1 MEPIT
6 HPTPVSSCPA
16 DQSAAV
22 PAPAAPL
29 KSACRQT
36 LYAFEPCSPDTW
48 ILVCGLLLE
57 RGYAG
62 DSAAYILPHAPGQ
75 EDDRAQFFLVL
86 SEYAHRDTCS
96 TLSPAAIL
104 DEYGTRIAASSMLL
118 CLTEHAVCLADHN
131 ALQRLAA
138 LKEPIY
144 TDEHS

>member
-1 MEPIT
+1 MEPTT
-6 HPTPVSSCPA
+6 HPTPIPSRSA

-22 PAPAAPL
+22 PVPAAPP
-29 KSACRQT
+29 KQTCRQT

-86 SEYAHRDTCS
+86 SEHAHRDTGS